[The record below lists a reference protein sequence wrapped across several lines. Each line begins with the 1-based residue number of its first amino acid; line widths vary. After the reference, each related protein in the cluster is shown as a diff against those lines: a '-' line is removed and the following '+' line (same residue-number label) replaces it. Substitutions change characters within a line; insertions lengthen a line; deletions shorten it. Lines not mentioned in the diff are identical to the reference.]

1 MKARLLVACA
11 LFGCA
16 QGAEAPADT
25 SAVSTPD
32 ASADVAPIAAPGS
45 SGAAVDAAP
54 ADAMKRVRHALS
66 HSMQNVHIE
75 RRSGRLHLEVA
86 GTFQTATVIMFDK
99 DGHANKRCLD
109 NAAEL
114 DRMLGESK

>member
-16 QGAEAPADT
+16 QGAQAPAET
-25 SAVSTPD
+25 SAVSAPD
-32 ASADVAPIAAPGS
+32 ASVAVPSIAAPGH

-54 ADAMKRVRHALS
+54 ADAMKPLRHALS
-66 HSMQNVHIE
+66 HSMRNVNIE
-75 RRSGRLHLEVA
+75 RRSGRLYLDVA
-86 GTFQTATVIMFDK
+86 GTFQTATVITFDK

-114 DRMLGESK
+114 DRMLGESP